1 MPCASAVWLLSEA
14 AESARLLV
22 LLSTSHIPFFPR
34 TSRPY
39 RPPAQPAARLAR
51 PPAPPSEST
60 ADCRAQI
67 IAELH
72 DARALPPTRPAR
84 VCSAE
89 LRTPVPPLTVLE
101 AGSQPARIPT

>member
-1 MPCASAVWLLSEA
+1 MRIGCLLLSEA
-14 AESARLLV
+14 AVECSVTGASEHLSQPLLPTNQQAVQAARAPRHP
-22 LLSTSHIPFFPR
+22 SRSPPR
-34 TSRPY
+34 TALTIDR
-39 RPPAQPAARLAR
+39 RLQAL
-51 PPAPPSEST
+51 
-60 ADCRAQI
+60 I